1 MSSRISAAAPTP
13 LPASANLRH
22 LRLDAKRLVKAAR
35 QGDPDALA
43 RLAPLRADAV
53 KLADAQAAIAR
64 EHGFASWALLKLRI
78 AEIDFTRA
86 GAAEKRLAFIDAAC
100 AAGWD
105 RASTAAPDLAEAMLA
120 AAPEL
125 QRDDFLVACLAGE
138 VDLVRAAID
147 RDPAVVRQPVAPR
160 GWEPLLYVAYDVLL
174 RPGRQ
179 RADGIV
185 AVARLLLERGADP
198 NCSYAVADGSSFPAL
213 YAAIA
218 VSDNLALARLLLEAG
233 ANPNDNQSL
242 YHAAERPDT
251 DGLELLVAHGVRPAD
266 LSYCLLHKIDF
277 QDEAGIRWFLDHGAD
292 PNARHPRSGESS
304 LHWAIKRASSRRV
317 IELLLERG
325 ADPDAR
331 TLAGQTAYPT
341 VLGSTPLDVA
351 RRLGRED
358 VVELLRSRGAQESPA
373 TPEDAF
379 VFACAAGDAAAARSQ
394 LAADPGLV
402 GRIAAVD
409 RDLVAHLAQQER
421 PAGVTLLLELG
432 FDPSVVGWMGTALHW
447 AACRGDAAL
456 ARTLLARGAPMLD
469 VGGLFKTPIHTVLS
483 HRWSR
488 GAADHAGVL
497 EALVAAGAVVPEGF
511 GQTGNGALD
520 AALARLR
527 G

>member
-1 MSSRISAAAPTP
+1 MSTRSPATA
-13 LPASANLRH
+13 LPASASLRH
-22 LRLDAKRLVKAAR
+22 LRLQAKRLVKAAR
-35 QGDPDALA
+35 QGDPAALA

-64 EHGFASWALLKLRI
+64 EHGFASWALLKLRV
-78 AEIDFTRA
+78 AELGFGAA
-86 GAAEKRLAFIDAAC
+86 GAAEQRLAFIEAAC

-105 RASTAAPDLAEAMLA
+105 RPSTAAPDLAELMLA

-138 VDLVRAAID
+138 VDLVRAAVD
-147 RDPAVVRQPVAPR
+147 RDPDVVRRPLSPR

-174 RPGRQ
+174 RPGRR
-179 RADGIV
+179 RAEAIV
-185 AVARLLLERGADP
+185 AVAQLLLERGADP
-198 NCSYAVADGSSFPAL
+198 NCTYVGADGSGFPAL

-251 DGLELLVAHGVRPAD
+251 DGLELLVAHGINPAD

-331 TLAGQTAYPT
+331 TRDGQTAYPT
-341 VLGSTPLDVA
+341 VLGSTPLDLA
-351 RRLGRED
+351 RRLGRD
-358 VVELLRSRGAQESPA
+358 DIAALLDARGAQASPA

-379 VFACAAGDAAAARSQ
+379 VFACAAGDAAEARSR
-394 LAADPGLV
+394 LAADPGLL
-402 GRIAAVD
+402 GRVATVD

-421 PAGVTLLLELG
+421 RAGVTLLVELG
-432 FDPSVVGWMGTALHW
+432 FDPNVVGWMGTALHW
-447 AACRGDAAL
+447 AACRGDAEL
-456 ARTLLARGAPMLD
+456 ARTLLAHGAHMLD

-497 EALVAAGAVVPEGF
+497 EALVAAGAVVPEGIV
-511 GQTGNGALD
+511 QTGNAALD

-527 G
+527 GRS